1 MATKTLPIT
10 AVSFEKVFLRNAIK
24 GNTCHREHRNADNYM
39 LKTGKWYQGLVDWR
53 EIACK
58 AFEEKQLGDALW
70 RAIVSLPMKY
80 REVLFLGDVK
90 NLHTAEIAWILNITT
105 GAARTRLLRA
115 RLQVYSALSSS
126 LFLRACNRILRN
138 IYRSF
143 RGTESEIGAIRW

>member
-10 AVSFEKVFLRNAIK
+10 AVSFEKVFLRNAFN
-24 GNTCHREHRNADNYM
+24 GTTCHREHRNADEYM
-39 LKTGKWYQGLVDWR
+39 LKTAKWHQGLVDWR

-58 AFEEKQLGDALW
+58 AFEKKELGDALW

-80 REVLFLGDVK
+80 REVLFLVDVK
-90 NLHTAEIAWILNITT
+90 NLNTAETAWILNITT
-105 GAARTRLLRA
+105 GAARARLLRA

-126 LFLRACNRILRN
+126 LFLRTCYRILRN
-138 IYRSF
+138 IYRSY

>member
-58 AFEEKQLGDALW
+58 AFEEKELGDALW

-143 RGTESEIGAIRW
+143 RGTESEVSAIRG